1 MRLRRQTRRLFE
13 EMSLSLSLFLL
24 FPILFSPP
32 LVPFFFVFHLFCL
45 FSFAFGGVHLLLP
58 FTKRRTRKEDPK
70 KRSPSSFVIIG
81 TLVGKQRAKE
91 KKKHGSN
98 FCAQRHVKGA
108 FSRKSRRDVGRVGL
122 CARDFRE
129 DPLFFAFL
137 FCVCVFA
144 FGCVSPFAVEQY

>member
-13 EMSLSLSLFLL
+13 EMSLSLSFLL
-24 FPILFSPP
+24 FPILFSF
-32 LVPFFFVFHLFCL
+32 LPFFC
-45 FSFAFGGVHLLLP
+45 FSFLSLFFCIWVGGVHLLLP

>member
-13 EMSLSLSLFLL
+13 EMSLSLSLSFCFFQFFFLL
-24 FPILFSPP
+24 PWC
-32 LVPFFFVFHLFCL
+32 PFFFIFFVSFLLHLGESTFCSPL
-45 FSFAFGGVHLLLP
+45 Q
-58 FTKRRTRKEDPK
+58 KEGPEKKTPK

-137 FCVCVFA
+137 FFVCVFA

>member
-13 EMSLSLSLFLL
+13 EMSLSLSLFC
-24 FPILFSPP
+24 FFQFFFLFS
-32 LVPFFFVFHLFCL
+32 LFFC
-45 FSFAFGGVHLLLP
+45 FSFLSLFFCIWVGGVHLLLP

-137 FCVCVFA
+137 FFVCVFA

>member
-13 EMSLSLSLFLL
+13 EMSLSLSLF
-24 FPILFSPP
+24 FAFSNSFFFS
-32 LVPFFFVFHLFCL
+32 PFFFVFLFCL
-45 FSFAFGGVHLLLP
+45 FSFAFGLGESTFCSPLQ
-58 FTKRRTRKEDPK
+58 KEGPEKKTQK

-137 FCVCVFA
+137 FFVCVFA

>member
-13 EMSLSLSLFLL
+13 EMSLSLSFLF
-24 FPILFSPP
+24 FPILFSF
-32 LVPFFFVFHLFCL
+32 LPFFF
-45 FSFAFGGVHLLLP
+45 FSFLSLFFCIWVGGVHLLLP